1 VRATRGQNLANARMK
16 VTNKSGFKG
25 ACMEWGKPRLAR
37 IVVNGH
43 PISLGYFDTPEKAH
57 AAYAAAAQKYFG
69 K

>member
-1 VRATRGQNLANARMK
+1 MK

-43 PISLGYFDTPEKAH
+43 PISLGYFATPE
-57 AAYAAAAQKYFG
+57 AAYAAAAQTYFG